1 VLCGLDKLR
10 RTGWAVMHS
19 SQEKGGGGCIN
30 AEGREEVITGNV
42 GKTGVALRR
51 GTGCAMA

>member
-1 VLCGLDKLR
+1 
-10 RTGWAVMHS
+10 MHS